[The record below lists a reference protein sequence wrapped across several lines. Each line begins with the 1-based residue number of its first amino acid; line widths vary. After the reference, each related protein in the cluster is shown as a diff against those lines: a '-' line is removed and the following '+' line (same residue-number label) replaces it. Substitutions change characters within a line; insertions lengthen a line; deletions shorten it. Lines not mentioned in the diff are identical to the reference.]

1 LKDDFY
7 LDASYTIYKHGI
19 KEILISLNGQQ
30 STEYLVKYLDT
41 TGPEI
46 KSLLSL
52 IQKTYD
58 IVQKSRI
65 EEMKEEENSD

>member
-19 KEILISLNGQQ
+19 KEIPISLNGQQ

-41 TGPEI
+41 TVLAI
-46 KSLLSL
+46 KKLLSL
-52 IQKTYD
+52 IRKSYD
-58 IVQKSRI
+58 IVQKSSV
-65 EEMKEEENSD
+65 KEREDEKKSD